1 MRHYIIPI
9 FIPEL
14 ACPNRC
20 IYCNQRFI
28 SGQLNQPEKEEIIE
42 RINTNLSTFNHPH
55 HAELAFFGGSF
66 TGIDKD
72 KQIEYLKI
80 IQPYIERGDIKSIR
94 ISTRPDYINND
105 ILQVLKKYNVRTI
118 ELGAQSLCQ
127 HVLDFS
133 KRGHKVEDIERAS
146 KLIKDRGFEL
156 GLQMMIGLPKD
167 NIEKSTYSAN
177 KIVSLGAKSTRI
189 YPTLVIENTELANLY
204 RAGEYT
210 PLNIEE
216 AVIWTTKIYKIFY
229 NNNIKILRVGL
240 HPSESLINKTELIA
254 GAFHVSFRELVL
266 TQIWKEEFKK
276 IQSDK
281 AKDITIVINPK
292 SKNHAIGYKSSN
304 RIYLESNFRTV
315 TYDENQD
322 LRDLEYK
329 YLID

>member
-1 MRHYIIPI
+1 
-9 FIPEL
+9 
-14 ACPNRC
+14 
-20 IYCNQRFI
+20 
-28 SGQLNQPEKEEIIE
+28 
-42 RINTNLSTFNHPH
+42 
-55 HAELAFFGGSF
+55 
-66 TGIDKD
+66 
-72 KQIEYLKI
+72 
-80 IQPYIERGDIKSIR
+80 
-94 ISTRPDYINND
+94 
-105 ILQVLKKYNVRTI
+105 
-118 ELGAQSLCQ
+118 
-127 HVLDFS
+127 
-133 KRGHKVEDIERAS
+133 
-146 KLIKDRGFEL
+146 
-156 GLQMMIGLPKD
+156 MIGLPKD

-315 TYDENQD
+315 TYNENQD